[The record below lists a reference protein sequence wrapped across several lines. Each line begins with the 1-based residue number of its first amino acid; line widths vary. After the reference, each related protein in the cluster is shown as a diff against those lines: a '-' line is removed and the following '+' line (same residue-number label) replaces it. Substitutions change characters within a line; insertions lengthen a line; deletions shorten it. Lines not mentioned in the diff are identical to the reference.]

1 MADVTMRQMLE
12 AGVHFGH
19 QTRYWN
25 PKMAPFIFGER
36 NKIHI
41 INLEK
46 SLPMAHDAYAFV
58 KTIVSDGGN
67 VLFVGTKRSAR
78 DSIRSHAE
86 RCDMPFVSHRW
97 LGGMLTNYK
106 TIRQSVKRLKELEE
120 MSEEGGF
127 EALTKKEVLGLKREQ
142 EKLDRSLGGIKN
154 MSALPDVL
162 FIVDVDHEDI
172 AVREARKLGIPVVAI
187 VDTNCSP
194 DGVEYVI
201 PGNDDAMKAIG
212 LYATLIADAVLDGK
226 ASLPEVVLGEDEF
239 VELDAEGKP
248 KRASG
253 RKKKAARKPAK
264 KATVKKKADVTRA
277 AAAKVADEETP
288 AEAPAAG
295 EKGPEPAADEAKAE
309 EAKPA
314 ADEAKAEEAK
324 PAADEAKAEEA
335 KPAADEAK
343 AEEAKPVA
351 AKPDEAPAEEVK
363 AVDDQPDS
371 TDDKPAA
378 KETAQP
384 SKADDEP
391 AAKKTTKK
399 AVSKKPASKKT
410 ATKKT
415 ATRKTAEPVVPPD
428 DQPAAKKIAKKKKAE
443 PVAPSGDQPAAKK
456 KAKKTAAKKTA
467 KKATASAADKDEKS
481 E

>member
-46 SLPMAHDAYAFV
+46 SLPMARDAYAFV
-58 KTIVSDGGN
+58 KNIVADGGN

-78 DSIRSHAE
+78 DAIRTQAD
-86 RCDMPFVSHRW
+86 RCEMPFVSHRW

-106 TIRQSVKRLKELEE
+106 TVRQSVKRLKELEE

-127 EALTKKEVLGLKREQ
+127 EALTKKEVLGLQREL
-142 EKLDRSLGGIKN
+142 EKLERSLGGIKN
-154 MSALPDVL
+154 ISALPDAL
-162 FIVDVDHEDI
+162 FVVDVDHEDI
-172 AVREARKLGIPVVAI
+172 AVREARKLGIPVVAV

-194 DGVEYVI
+194 DGVDYVI

-239 VELDAEGKP
+239 VELDEEGKP
-248 KRASG
+248 KRPSG
-253 RKKKAARKPAK
+253 RRKKAPRKPAK
-264 KATVKKKADVTRA
+264 KATVRKKVDVTKAA
-277 AAAKVADEETP
+277 AAAK
-288 AEAPAAG
+288 
-295 EKGPEPAADEAKAE
+295 AADEAGPVDAPAAEEKTEEPAAKEAHAEEAKKAE
-309 EAKPA
+309 EAA
-314 ADEAKAEEAK
+314 AATEKAEEAAPK
-324 PAADEAKAEEA
+324 EAQPEAAPAAEAADEKPGAKE
-335 KPAADEAK
+335 DK
-343 AEEAKPVA
+343 A
-351 AKPDEAPAEEVK
+351 
-363 AVDDQPDS
+363 
-371 TDDKPAA
+371 DDKPAA
-378 KETAQP
+378 KKKTK
-384 SKADDEP
+384 KA
-391 AAKKTTKK
+391 AAKK
-399 AVSKKPASKKT
+399 A

-415 ATRKTAEPVVPPD
+415 A
-428 DQPAAKKIAKKKKAE
+428 
-443 PVAPSGDQPAAKK
+443 G
-456 KAKKTAAKKTA
+456 KKTAAKKTA
-467 KKATASAADKDEKS
+467 RKTAARAADKDEKS